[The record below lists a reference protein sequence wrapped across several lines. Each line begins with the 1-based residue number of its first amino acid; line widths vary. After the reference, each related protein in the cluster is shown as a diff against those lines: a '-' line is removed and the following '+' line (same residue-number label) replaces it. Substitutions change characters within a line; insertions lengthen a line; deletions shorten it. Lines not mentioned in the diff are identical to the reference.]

1 MTDGT
6 SGSPR
11 PSPGGWGVRTI
22 GPEPSGATPIDD
34 EDLLGLLPDFV
45 ANRADLNQVEF
56 ENITSVLPWAYRRAR
71 RVGPEVVLSYAFM
84 MDLHRRMFGDVW
96 AWAGTHRW
104 RITNIGVDP
113 SQIVMQSGALF
124 DDARFWHEESVFD
137 TDELAAR
144 IHGRLVSIL
153 PFPNGNGRLTR
164 LMADLYLIAVGS
176 PSFTWGGLRL
186 DEEGA
191 GRVAYIHSLLAALET
206 DDYGALIRFARG

>member
-11 PSPGGWGVRTI
+11 PSPGGRNVRTI

-124 DDARFWHEESVFD
+124 DDARFWQIDGAPQPFVWRFRHDLFLEQTEPQSLAFACSVS
-137 TDELAAR
+137 R
-144 IHGRLVSIL
+144 YHRGCRLKHV
-153 PFPNGNGRLTR
+153 PYAEPQ
-164 LMADLYLIAVGS
+164 
-176 PSFTWGGLRL
+176 
-186 DEEGA
+186 
-191 GRVAYIHSLLAALET
+191 
-206 DDYGALIRFARG
+206 